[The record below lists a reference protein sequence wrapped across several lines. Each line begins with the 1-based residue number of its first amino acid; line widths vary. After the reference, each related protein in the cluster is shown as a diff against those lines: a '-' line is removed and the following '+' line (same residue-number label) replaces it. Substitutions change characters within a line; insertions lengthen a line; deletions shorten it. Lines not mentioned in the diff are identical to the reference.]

1 MALNRRQL
9 IGGIGSATVGG
20 VLAGCIGVSEQTDT
34 AASTDDGGDGGDS
47 TATDTGTPR
56 PPRGTAT
63 AWYSLTED
71 EKVAMEENVATF
83 NEASRGTVEGT
94 DLSDLQQK
102 LTSAVPAGEGPQTFD
117 WAHDLAGD
125 YASQGFLAP
134 QTDQVSVSLDQFTE
148 AARDAAQYDGDVIG
162 LPHAAETV
170 GLVYNTDMVEAA
182 PSTVAEMQS
191 VMDEHHDPD
200 NGSYGLSYPL
210 NPYFY
215 SAWAQAFGGYY
226 FDAAEDRQLGLTREE
241 TVRGFEFVLD
251 ELVPYM
257 PNDPAY
263 GAQVAPFL
271 DGNAPFAINGPW
283 FLPSAAENDVSV
295 NVSPLPSIDGAGDPR
310 PYTGISLWY
319 FASGMEADEAKANTA
334 RAWAEWYTTN
344 EDLLLEAAETSGA
357 IPVLQSLS
365 GTDDLPEKV
374 KGFSQAVEQGYP
386 MPAEPKMNKVWDPV
400 GDAFMKAYNGSA
412 TVSEAMSSAESTIRS
427 NWE

>member
-9 IGGIGSATVGG
+9 IGGLGSATVGG

-34 AASTDDGGDGGDS
+34 PASEDDGSGDS
-47 TATDTGTPR
+47 ASTDTGTPK
-56 PPRGTAT
+56 PPMGTAT

-71 EKVAMEENVATF
+71 EKVGMEENIAAF
-83 NEASRGTVEGT
+83 NEATRGTIEGT

-125 YASQGFLAP
+125 YAQQGFLAP
-134 QTDQVSVSLDQFTE
+134 QTDQLSVSLDQFTE
-148 AARDAAQYDGDVIG
+148 AAREAAQFDGDVIG

-170 GLVYNTDMVEAA
+170 GLVYNTDLVDEA

-191 VMDEHHDPD
+191 VMEEYHDPS
-200 NGSYGLSYPL
+200 NGTFGLSYPL

-226 FDAAEDRQLGLTREE
+226 FDASEDPQLGLAREE
-241 TVRGFEFVLD
+241 TIRGFEFVLD
-251 ELVPYM
+251 ELVPYL

-283 FLPSAAENDVSV
+283 FLPSAAENNLEVGV
-295 NVSPLPSIDGAGDPR
+295 APLPSLEGGQPR

-319 FASGMEADEAKANTA
+319 FAKGMGQDEAQANTA

-386 MPAEPKMNKVWDPV
+386 MPAQPKMNKVWGPV
-400 GDAFMKAYNGSA
+400 GDAFMKAYNDSA
-412 TVSEAMSSAESTIRS
+412 TVNEAMQSAESTIRS